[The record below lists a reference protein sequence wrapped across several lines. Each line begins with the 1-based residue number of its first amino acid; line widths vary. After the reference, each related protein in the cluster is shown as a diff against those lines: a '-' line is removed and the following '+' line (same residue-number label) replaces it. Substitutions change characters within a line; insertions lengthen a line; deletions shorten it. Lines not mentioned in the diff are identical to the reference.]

1 MSLAIP
7 PARFALTTLIAARLS
22 PAPAEVRHICP
33 PQPLSYTLPS
43 AIVRAAAEVAA
54 AALFAVVALLRA
66 TSSFARLERKSS
78 ANQPSGSDPLTLPF
92 TQPPVR
98 VVLGVVR
105 VVLGVVRV
113 VLGVVRVVRG
123 VARVVLGVVRGVRGL
138 FALSGAFFELFWEL
152 FWVLFWHL
160 FAVF

>member
-33 PQPLSYTLPS
+33 PQPLFYTLPG

-54 AALFAVVALLRA
+54 AALLAVVTLLRA
-66 TSSFARLERKSS
+66 TSSFAWLQRKSS

-92 TQPPVR
+92 TQPLSREPWSMTTLSPSR
-98 VVLGVVR
+98 SALMQCRHGASSGVVPH
-105 VVLGVVRV
+105 VIL
-113 VLGVVRVVRG
+113 
-123 VARVVLGVVRGVRGL
+123 AQGL
-138 FALSGAFFELFWEL
+138 
-152 FWVLFWHL
+152 V
-160 FAVF
+160 